1 MAVKAESTGAIDA
14 IWVGDSI
21 LSKPRLECI
30 PLLGAIAART
40 SRVKLGVACM
50 ATIAQRNPVL
60 LALQWASLDVLSNG
74 RTWLAACMG
83 YPASQHPMAAKELE
97 VMGIA
102 SKERPGRLEEM
113 IQALRLLWSDEHASF
128 HGKYYSFDD
137 VNLLP
142 KPAQR
147 PCPIYIAGTPRPAQ
161 IGERGVERSLRRI
174 ARYADGWMSNQIEL
188 AMFKDYQ
195 GRLREMVTEEGR
207 DPNAFK
213 TVLYYGVSVNRDR
226 EQAFREA
233 KTFLDAYYQ
242 KDFTRE
248 GVEIWTAC
256 GPVEH
261 CVDCL
266 RGFIEAGVD
275 HVAIRPIG
283 DDLNQQFVMFLGRT
297 YSRAAGGNRQGRLAP
312 RTSRQEDGIYNRSMK
327 PLFSISRIK
336 RESMKSS
343 GFASRALGCAFS
355 KVFNSTPTPSAVGY
369 GGISRCSVTRS

>member
-1 MAVKAESTGAIDA
+1 MVAIMLEKKTSFGLTLSNRALVTLGMPPKELIDMAVQAENTGLIDA

-30 PLLGAIAART
+30 PLLGAVAART

-50 ATIAQRNPVL
+50 ATIAQRNPLL
-60 LALQWASLDVLSNG
+60 LALQWASLDVLSSG

-97 VMGIA
+97 VMGVA
-102 SKERPGRLEEM
+102 SKERPRRLEEM
-113 IQALRLLWSDEHASF
+113 IQALRILWSEEHASF
-128 HGKYYSFDD
+128 HGQYYSFDD

-147 PCPIYIAGTPRPAQ
+147 PCPIYIAGTPRSTQ

-226 EQAFREA
+226 EQAFRKA
-233 KTFLDAYYQ
+233 KAFLDAYYQ

-266 RGFIEAGVD
+266 RGFIDAGVD

-283 DDLNQQFVMFLGRT
+283 ADLNQQFVIFLEKLIPALQAVT
-297 YSRAAGGNRQGRLAP
+297 DKAA
-312 RTSRQEDGIYNRSMK
+312 
-327 PLFSISRIK
+327 
-336 RESMKSS
+336 
-343 GFASRALGCAFS
+343 
-355 KVFNSTPTPSAVGY
+355 
-369 GGISRCSVTRS
+369 

>member
-1 MAVKAESTGAIDA
+1 
-14 IWVGDSI
+14 
-21 LSKPRLECI
+21 
-30 PLLGAIAART
+30 
-40 SRVKLGVACM
+40 
-50 ATIAQRNPVL
+50 
-60 LALQWASLDVLSNG
+60 
-74 RTWLAACMG
+74 MG

-97 VMGIA
+97 VMGVA
-102 SKERPGRLEEM
+102 SKERPKRLEEM
-113 IQALRLLWSDEHASF
+113 IEAVRLLWSDEHASF

-213 TVLYYGVSVNRDR
+213 TVLYYGVSVNHDR

-233 KTFLDAYYQ
+233 KAFLDAYYQ

-256 GPVEH
+256 GPVER

-266 RGFIEAGVD
+266 RGFIDAGVD

-283 DDLNQQFVMFLGRT
+283 ADLNQQFVIFLEKLVPALQAVT
-297 YSRAAGGNRQGRLAP
+297 DKAA
-312 RTSRQEDGIYNRSMK
+312 
-327 PLFSISRIK
+327 
-336 RESMKSS
+336 
-343 GFASRALGCAFS
+343 
-355 KVFNSTPTPSAVGY
+355 
-369 GGISRCSVTRS
+369 

>member
-1 MAVKAESTGAIDA
+1 MLGAMPQKKTTFGLTLSNRALVTRGTPPQELIDMAVQAEKTGAIDA

-30 PLLGAIAART
+30 PLLGAIAAHT

-60 LALQWASLDVLSNG
+60 LALQWASLDVLSGG

-97 VMGIA
+97 VMGIE
-102 SKERPGRLEEM
+102 SKQRPRRLEEM
-113 IQALRLLWSDEHASF
+113 ISALRVLWSDEHASF
-128 HGKYYSFDD
+128 HGQHYSFDD

-147 PCPIYIAGTPRPAQ
+147 PCPIYIAATPRPAQ
-161 IGERGVERSLRRI
+161 IGAHGVERSLRRI
-174 ARYADGWMSNQIEL
+174 ARYADGWMSNQIEP
-188 AMFKDYQ
+188 AMFQDYL
-195 GRLREMVTEEGR
+195 GRLREMVAEEGR

-213 TVLYYGVSVNRDR
+213 TALYYGIAVHPDR
-226 EQAFREA
+226 GRAFREA
-233 KTFLDAYYQ
+233 KAFLDSYYQ

-261 CVDCL
+261 CVD
-266 RGFIEAGVD
+266 RVREFIDAGVD
-275 HVAIRPIG
+275 HITIRPIAE
-283 DDLNQQFVMFLGRT
+283 DLSKQFRIYLDEVLPALN
-297 YSRAAGGNRQGRLAP
+297 AAAHHAP
-312 RTSRQEDGIYNRSMK
+312 
-327 PLFSISRIK
+327 
-336 RESMKSS
+336 
-343 GFASRALGCAFS
+343 
-355 KVFNSTPTPSAVGY
+355 
-369 GGISRCSVTRS
+369 

>member
-1 MAVKAESTGAIDA
+1 MLAGMSEKKTSIGLTLSNRALVTRGTPPKKLIDMAVEAENTGAIDA

-30 PLLGAIAART
+30 PLLGAIAAYT

-60 LALQWASLDVLSNG
+60 LALQWASLDVLSGG

-83 YPASQHPMAAKELE
+83 YPAGQHPMAAKELE
-97 VMGIA
+97 VMGVQ

-113 IQALRLLWSDEHASF
+113 IKALRVLWSDEHASF

-147 PCPIYIAGTPRPAQ
+147 PCPIYIAGTPRPTQ

-174 ARYADGWMSNQIEL
+174 ARYADGWMTNQIEL
-188 AMFKDYQ
+188 AMFQDYL
-195 GRLREMVTEEGR
+195 GRLRDMLLEEGR
-207 DPNAFK
+207 EPNKFK
-213 TVLYYGVSVNRDR
+213 TVLYYGVSVNLDR

-233 KTFLDAYYQ
+233 KAFLDAYYQ
-242 KDFTRE
+242 KDFTRQ
-248 GVEIWTAC
+248 GVEIWNAC

-261 CVDCL
+261 CVDSV
-266 RGFIEAGVD
+266 RGFINAGID
-275 HVAIRPIG
+275 HVTIRPIG
-283 DDLNQQFVMFLGRT
+283 EDLNEQFRIFL
-297 YSRAAGGNRQGRLAP
+297 AEVLP
-312 RTSRQEDGIYNRSMK
+312 
-327 PLFSISRIK
+327 
-336 RESMKSS
+336 
-343 GFASRALGCAFS
+343 ALI
-355 KVFNSTPTPSAVGY
+355 V
-369 GGISRCSVTRS
+369 

>member
-1 MAVKAESTGAIDA
+1 MLAGMAKKNTTFGLTLSNRALVTRGTPPVELIDMAVRAEASGGVDA

-21 LSKPRLECI
+21 LSKPRLECM

-40 SRVKLGVACM
+40 ARVKLGVACM

-60 LALQWASLDVLSNG
+60 LALQWASLDVLSGG

-97 VMGIA
+97 VMGVA

-147 PCPIYIAGTPRPAQ
+147 PCPIYIAGTPRAAQ

-174 ARYADGWMSNQIEL
+174 ARYADGWMSNQIEVS
-188 AMFKDYQ
+188 MFSDHQ
-195 GRLREMVTEEGR
+195 ARLRKMLVEEGR
-207 DPNAFK
+207 DPDVFK
-213 TVLYYGVSVNRDR
+213 TVLYYGMSVNRDR

-233 KTFLDAYYQ
+233 KAFLDAYYQ
-242 KDFTRE
+242 KDFTRQ

-256 GPVEH
+256 GPAEH
-261 CVDCL
+261 CVACVNE
-266 RGFIEAGVD
+266 FIDAGVD

-283 DDLNQQFVMFLGRT
+283 ADLNAQFR
-297 YSRAAGGNRQGRLAP
+297 
-312 RTSRQEDGIYNRSMK
+312 IYLEEIL
-327 PLFSISRIK
+327 P
-336 RESMKSS
+336 
-343 GFASRALGCAFS
+343 ALNAT
-355 KVFNSTPTPSAVGY
+355 NE
-369 GGISRCSVTRS
+369 

>member
-1 MAVKAESTGAIDA
+1 MFGVMAQKKITFGLTLSNRALVTRGTPPEDLINMAAIAEASGAIDA

-60 LALQWASLDVLSNG
+60 LALQWASLDLLSGG
-74 RTWLAACMG
+74 RSLLAACMG

-97 VMGIA
+97 VMGVA
-102 SKERPGRLEEM
+102 SKERPGRMEEM
-113 IQALRLLWSDEHASF
+113 LQALRLLWSEEHASF

-142 KPAQR
+142 KPIQR
-147 PCPIYIAGTPRPAQ
+147 PCPIYIAGTPRAAQ
-161 IGERGVERSLRRI
+161 IGERGVERALRRI

-188 AMFKDYQ
+188 SMFREHKA
-195 GRLREMVTEEGR
+195 RLRELLVEEGR
-207 DPNAFK
+207 NPEAFK
-213 TVLYYGVSVNRDR
+213 TVLYYGVCVNDDR
-226 EQAFREA
+226 EQGFREA
-233 KTFLDAYYQ
+233 KAFLDAYYQ
-242 KDFTRE
+242 KDFTRQ

-261 CVDCL
+261 CVGCVKA
-266 RGFIEAGVD
+266 FIDAGVD

-283 DDLNQQFVMFLGRT
+283 ADLNAQFQT
-297 YSRAAGGNRQGRLAP
+297 YLKDLLP
-312 RTSRQEDGIYNRSMK
+312 
-327 PLFSISRIK
+327 
-336 RESMKSS
+336 
-343 GFASRALGCAFS
+343 AL
-355 KVFNSTPTPSAVGY
+355 TPATEA
-369 GGISRCSVTRS
+369 

>member
-1 MAVKAESTGAIDA
+1 MSNRALVTRGTKPKDLIDMAVQAENAGAIDA
-14 IWVGDSI
+14 VWVGDSI

-30 PLLGAIAART
+30 PLLGAIAAHT

-60 LALQWASLDVLSNG
+60 LALQWASLDVLSGG

-97 VMGIA
+97 VMGVE
-102 SKERPGRLEEM
+102 SKERPARLEEM
-113 IQALRLLWSDEHASF
+113 IQALRLLWSDEHANF

-142 KPAQR
+142 KPVQQ
-147 PCPIYIAGTPRPAQ
+147 PCPIYIAGTPRPTQ

-174 ARYADGWMSNQIEL
+174 ARYADGWMTNQIEL
-188 AMFKDYQ
+188 DMFQDYLR
-195 GRLREMVTEEGR
+195 RLRNMLVEEGR
-207 DPNAFK
+207 DPNEFK

-226 EQAFREA
+226 QQAFREA

-242 KDFTRE
+242 KSFTQQ

-261 CVDCL
+261 CVDCV
-266 RGFIEAGVD
+266 RGFIDAGVD
-275 HVAIRPIG
+275 HVTIRPIG
-283 DDLNQQFVMFLGRT
+283 EDLNEQFRIYLKEVLPALK
-297 YSRAAGGNRQGRLAP
+297 SVASNAANRASNEVDTLSFEP
-312 RTSRQEDGIYNRSMK
+312 
-327 PLFSISRIK
+327 
-336 RESMKSS
+336 
-343 GFASRALGCAFS
+343 
-355 KVFNSTPTPSAVGY
+355 
-369 GGISRCSVTRS
+369 

>member
-1 MAVKAESTGAIDA
+1 MLAPMAKTKTTFGLTLSNRALVTKGTPARELIDMAVAAENSGLVEA

-30 PLLGAIAART
+30 PLLGAIAAHT

-60 LALQWASLDVLSNG
+60 LALQWASLDVLSGG

-97 VMGIA
+97 VMGVQ
-102 SKERPGRLEEM
+102 SKERPGRMEEM
-113 IQALRLLWSDEHASF
+113 LQALRVLWTDEQASF

-142 KPAQR
+142 KPTQK
-147 PCPIYIAGTPRPAQ
+147 PCPIYIAGTPRPNQ

-174 ARYADGWMSNQIEL
+174 ARYADGWMTNQIEL
-188 AMFKDYQ
+188 AMFQDYLP
-195 GRLREMVTEEGR
+195 RLQKMLREEGR
-207 DPNAFK
+207 DPSAFK
-213 TVLYYGVSVNRDR
+213 TVLYYGVAVNSDRD
-226 EQAFREA
+226 QAFREA

-242 KDFTRE
+242 KDFTRQ

-261 CVDCL
+261 CVERL
-266 RGFIEAGVD
+266 RGFIDAGVD

-283 DDLNQQFVMFLGRT
+283 DDLNAQFGIYLQELLPALT
-297 YSRAAGGNRQGRLAP
+297 AAAGNRA
-312 RTSRQEDGIYNRSMK
+312 
-327 PLFSISRIK
+327 
-336 RESMKSS
+336 
-343 GFASRALGCAFS
+343 
-355 KVFNSTPTPSAVGY
+355 
-369 GGISRCSVTRS
+369 

>member
-1 MAVKAESTGAIDA
+1 MLARMAAKITTFGLTLSNRALVTRGTKPQELIDMAAQAESAGAIDA

-30 PLLGAIAART
+30 PLLGAIAAHT

-60 LALQWASLDVLSNG
+60 LALQWASLDVLSGG

-97 VMGIA
+97 VMRVE
-102 SKERPGRLEEM
+102 SKERPVRLEEM
-113 IQALRLLWSDEHASF
+113 IEALRVLWSDEHASF

-142 KPAQR
+142 KPAQQ
-147 PCPIYIAGTPRPAQ
+147 PCPIYIAGTPRSTQ
-161 IGERGVERSLRRI
+161 IGDRGVERSLRRI
-174 ARYADGWMSNQIEL
+174 ARYADGWMTNQIEL
-188 AMFKDYQ
+188 DRFRDYR
-195 GRLREMVTEEGR
+195 GRLRDMLAEEGR

-213 TVLYYGVSVNRDR
+213 TVLYYGISVNADR

-242 KDFTRE
+242 KEFTRQ
-248 GVEIWTAC
+248 GVEIWNAC

-261 CVDCL
+261 CVECV
-266 RGFIEAGVD
+266 RGFIDAGVD
-275 HVAIRPIG
+275 HVTIRPIG
-283 DDLNQQFVMFLGRT
+283 NDLNEQLR
-297 YSRAAGGNRQGRLAP
+297 
-312 RTSRQEDGIYNRSMK
+312 IYLEEVL
-327 PLFSISRIK
+327 P
-336 RESMKSS
+336 
-343 GFASRALGCAFS
+343 AL
-355 KVFNSTPTPSAVGY
+355 NS
-369 GGISRCSVTRS
+369 